1 MQDLTKITYQPP
13 VPGQTMSPS
22 MIEADSSEAGIQN
35 VIGILRRRWLV
46 LSLVSLSVFTFQ
58 LSKALKA
65 PPVYEA
71 QFQLLIQRPEQD
83 ITNPLEGAA
92 ILSQGRGSDDDYYN
106 TQMTI
111 LLGNKLLNPVLQK
124 IYQKYPDFNKHTFG
138 YDEFLRQLSI
148 SRPEKGQIL
157 TVRYIDSDP
166 QRVEFVLQSLAKAFL
181 DYTKEDQD
189 LKTQEKLKFVNQQIP
204 LLQRQ
209 VITLQDRLLRLK
221 EKYEFYNPEEQ
232 GQFYGND
239 LNITSQKKREV
250 TLQIQQ
256 IESIINILEIK
267 LNTTENKALALD
279 TLAQSPQ
286 YLQLIS
292 KLNEIN
298 LELAKQSNRLTDDN
312 VVVQQLKADRESI
325 LRLLDQ
331 YSSSLPKSV
340 QDNISK
346 PDLLTTSP
354 NAVRTSLTAKLLD
367 AKIQLKELQA
377 QQQYLILTEANARNN
392 LKKFTHIVNRYLNIE
407 RQLQLSA
414 ESLNRLSA
422 SKQALEVESAKRFV
436 PWRLVSIIEPPEAPQ
451 NNLPKDILQAI
462 LMGLLAG
469 GAVAMLVENLDRTYH
484 NPEDLARDFDKTLL
498 GVIPFEGKLKAIAQK
513 HKDTIKINKTNL
525 LEAFSILYSNLFF
538 LGQKQTCRS
547 FIITSATSGDGKS
560 TISFFLALAA
570 AKLGQRVLLVDGDRY
585 FPQGK
590 IWKQLAE
597 SFKADLDFPEVQSE
611 DSRLQQYN
619 FEVLANNLLYFKTKD
634 DAMEPK
640 QLMSSTSLFTLIQQW
655 QASFDI
661 ILIDTPPILGISDA
675 KLIASKT
682 DGVLLVVRLEQ
693 TIKDS
698 IRLALHELNL
708 GNLNLLGLVANG
720 AKRYGSG
727 YYYNNYYYSNRYYS
741 PKKRLKQMEE
751 S

>member
-1 MQDLTKITYQPP
+1 
-13 VPGQTMSPS
+13 
-22 MIEADSSEAGIQN
+22 
-35 VIGILRRRWLV
+35 
-46 LSLVSLSVFTFQ
+46 
-58 LSKALKA
+58 
-65 PPVYEA
+65 
-71 QFQLLIQRPEQD
+71 
-83 ITNPLEGAA
+83 
-92 ILSQGRGSDDDYYN
+92 
-106 TQMTI
+106 
-111 LLGNKLLNPVLQK
+111 
-124 IYQKYPDFNKHTFG
+124 
-138 YDEFLRQLSI
+138 
-148 SRPEKGQIL
+148 
-157 TVRYIDSDP
+157 
-166 QRVEFVLQSLAKAFL
+166 
-181 DYTKEDQD
+181 
-189 LKTQEKLKFVNQQIP
+189 
-204 LLQRQ
+204 
-209 VITLQDRLLRLK
+209 
-221 EKYEFYNPEEQ
+221 
-232 GQFYGND
+232 
-239 LNITSQKKREV
+239 
-250 TLQIQQ
+250 
-256 IESIINILEIK
+256 
-267 LNTTENKALALD
+267 
-279 TLAQSPQ
+279 
-286 YLQLIS
+286 
-292 KLNEIN
+292 
-298 LELAKQSNRLTDDN
+298 
-312 VVVQQLKADRESI
+312 
-325 LRLLDQ
+325 
-331 YSSSLPKSV
+331 
-340 QDNISK
+340 
-346 PDLLTTSP
+346 
-354 NAVRTSLTAKLLD
+354 LTAKLLD

-513 HKDTIKINKTNL
+513 RKVKNDKTNF

-560 TISFFLALAA
+560 TVSFFLALAA
-570 AKLGQRVLLVDGDRY
+570 AKLGQRVLLIDGDRY

-597 SFKADLDFPEVQSE
+597 SFNADLDFPEVQSE

>member
-92 ILSQGRGSDDDYYN
+92 ILGQGRGSDDDYYN

-124 IYQKYPDFNKHTFG
+124 IYQKYPYFNKHTFG

-221 EKYEFYNPEEQ
+221 EKYEFYNPEDQ

-256 IESIINILEIK
+256 IESMINILEIK

-346 PDLLTTSP
+346 PDLLTTAP

-513 HKDTIKINKTNL
+513 HKATIKINKTNL
-525 LEAFSILYSNLFF
+525 LEAFYILYSNLFF

-570 AKLGQRVLLVDGDRY
+570 AKLGQRVLLIDGDRY

-597 SFKADLDFPEVQSE
+597 SFNADLDFPEVQSE

>member
-256 IESIINILEIK
+256 IESMINILEIK

-346 PDLLTTSP
+346 PDLLTTAP

-436 PWRLVSIIEPPEAPQ
+436 PWRLVSVIEPPEAPQ

>member
-92 ILSQGRGSDDDYYN
+92 ILGQGRGSDDDYYN

-346 PDLLTTSP
+346 PDLLTTAP

-570 AKLGQRVLLVDGDRY
+570 AKLGQRVLLIDGDRY

>member
-346 PDLLTTSP
+346 PDLLTTAP

>member
-346 PDLLTTSP
+346 PDLLTTAP
-354 NAVRTSLTAKLLD
+354 NAVRTSLTTKLLD

>member
-92 ILSQGRGSDDDYYN
+92 ILGQGRGSDDDYYN

-221 EKYEFYNPEEQ
+221 EKYEFYNPEDQ

-256 IESIINILEIK
+256 IESMINILEIK

-346 PDLLTTSP
+346 PDLLTTAP

-513 HKDTIKINKTNL
+513 HKATIKINKTNL

>member
-346 PDLLTTSP
+346 PDLLTTAP

-513 HKDTIKINKTNL
+513 SKVKNDKTNF

-570 AKLGQRVLLVDGDRY
+570 AKLGQRVLLIDGDRY

>member
-124 IYQKYPDFNKHTFG
+124 IYQKYPYLNKHTFG

-221 EKYEFYNPEEQ
+221 EKYEFYNPEDQ

-256 IESIINILEIK
+256 IESMINILEIK

-346 PDLLTTSP
+346 PDLLTTAP

-436 PWRLVSIIEPPEAPQ
+436 PWRLVSVIEPPEAPQ

-570 AKLGQRVLLVDGDRY
+570 AKLGQRVLLIDGDRY

-597 SFKADLDFPEVQSE
+597 SFNADLDFPEVQSE

>member
-92 ILSQGRGSDDDYYN
+92 ILGQGRGSDDDYYN

-124 IYQKYPDFNKHTFG
+124 IYQKYPYLNKHTFG

-346 PDLLTTSP
+346 PDLLTTAP

-436 PWRLVSIIEPPEAPQ
+436 PWRLVSVIEPPESPK

-513 HKDTIKINKTNL
+513 SNVKNDKTNF

-560 TISFFLALAA
+560 TVSFFLALAA
-570 AKLGQRVLLVDGDRY
+570 AKLGQRVLLIDGDRY

-727 YYYNNYYYSNRYYS
+727 YYYNYYYYSNRYYS